1 MTAPE
6 ALPIGRSLRSDGQRT
21 HSAILEAATRVA
33 SLEGIGGL
41 TIRRL
46 AKELGVS
53 KSGLYAHFGSKE
65 KLQLET
71 VEAAIRVL
79 NAEVFERL
87 RSVPPGIRQ
96 VEAMIEAYLSY
107 LERWVFPGGCFFASV
122 LAEVDARP
130 GPVRDRIVEFERERL
145 ATMEAMLSAA
155 QELGEIAAEVD
166 CGQFVF
172 EIAACLAMSNY
183 HLVLLRDPTVLTRG
197 RRMAAALVDRS
208 RGPGPRGPR
217 A

>member
-145 ATMEAMLSAA
+145 AAMEAMLSAA
-155 QELGEIAAEVD
+155 QELGEVAAEVD

-183 HLVLLRDPTVLTRG
+183 HLVLLRDPTVLARG

-208 RGPGPRGPR
+208 RGPRPRGPR